1 MFKNVSIEMIVAGIA
16 AVAIL
21 MWPQFSAM
29 VKNTLAASRAKRDN
43 RPTVAT
49 PEKTRADWVTELM
62 ELHDLLI
69 AAGETDLA
77 RLCSELCNGLIC
89 VVPPAG
95 TPATPDE

>member
-29 VKNTLAASRAKRDN
+29 VKNTLAASRAKRDTKK
-43 RPTVAT
+43 TVAT
-49 PEKTRADWVTELM
+49 PDKTRADWVTDLM